1 MSNNT
6 QNTATQPTAGR
17 KPPVIL
23 VSGLPRSGTSMMMK
37 MLASGGIDIYTDNVR
52 QADEDNPQG
61 YYEVEK
67 VKKLQ
72 ENSAWLHHVRGR
84 AVKIVSSLLYY
95 VPFSLPYKVIFM
107 RRDMQEI
114 LLSQKKMLERSGQAA
129 EQAANDSLALKFET
143 HLQKIIAWIDAQK
156 HIDCLYID
164 YKQAIDDPLACAQ
177 KIQEFLGRPLD
188 IEAMAAAVN
197 SSLYRNRV

>member
-1 MSNNT
+1 MSNK
-6 QNTATQPTAGR
+6 GK
-17 KPPVIL
+17 KPPIIL

-37 MLASGGIDIYTDNVR
+37 MLASGGVDIYTDNVR

-72 ENSAWLHHVRGR
+72 EDATWLHQVRGR

-107 RRDMQEI
+107 QRDLQEI
-114 LLSQKKMLERSGQAA
+114 LLSQQKMLERSGQSAGQ
-129 EQAANDSLALKFET
+129 ETTDLLAQKFET
-143 HLQKIIAWIDAQK
+143 HLQKITAWIDAQR
-156 HIDCLYID
+156 HINCLYVD
-164 YKQAIDDPLACAQ
+164 YKKVVADPVSYAQ
-177 KIQEFLGRPLD
+177 KIQEFLGQPLD
-188 IEAMAAAVN
+188 IEAMASAVN
-197 SSLYRNRV
+197 PSLYRNRV